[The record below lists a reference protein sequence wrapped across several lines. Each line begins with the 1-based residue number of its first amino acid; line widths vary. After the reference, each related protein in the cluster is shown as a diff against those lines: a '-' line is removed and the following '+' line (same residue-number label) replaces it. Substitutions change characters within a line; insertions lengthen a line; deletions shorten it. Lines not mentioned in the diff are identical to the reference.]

1 MSRKIIKI
9 SLIVLA
15 VFFLIVYLVVLF
27 GLAPIVN
34 KVTSKFAPEILGCE
48 VTIDDVD
55 VYPAFNGC
63 TVQGIIVGN
72 PEGFNT
78 ETAFILDEV
87 TVQVQLTSLTSDT
100 IVVKNVIVDGARV
113 TYEQDLNTA
122 NLFTIQKNIEEYV
135 KKLSEGK
142 VVDETPEEDTVAE
155 ELTEG
160 SKKLVIENFE
170 FKNAKVDFS
179 AVIMG
184 GKSMTLP
191 VPNIQ
196 LKDIGKDED
205 GGASI
210 SDIIREIFNEIV
222 KSCTNVVSGVG
233 RGLKKAGGAV
243 IGGAKDL
250 GSGTVN
256 VIKDAGSIF
265 GLGGSKEEKKDD
277 EK

>member
-48 VTIDDVD
+48 VNIDDVD

-191 VPNIQ
+191 IPDIQ

-205 GGASI
+205 GGASV